1 MHNMFNAFA
10 NSRFQKSG
18 GAPVRGF
25 RGARGTGRR
34 TQKGARIFPVR

>member
-1 MHNMFNAFA
+1 MFNNVF
-10 NSRFQKSG
+10 NLVRYQKSG

-34 TQKGARIFPVR
+34 SPKGVRIFPVR